1 MSRDVPPPEVRAV
14 LEPIARWFVAI
25 VKEVAAEQPA
35 PLEHYTAKNAPMPPT
50 TFRKCCRTGV
60 FPRASCAGGEWRA
73 PREEVDAWLEKQP
86 KPRAAAKHS
95 ATNAEPT
102 TARSGDELLAA
113 MERDELEQTISRRGK
128 RS

>member
-1 MSRDVPPPEVRAV
+1 MPLHDVPPDVRAA
-14 LEPIARWFVAI
+14 LLPLARYFVAL

-35 PLEHYTAKNAPMPPT
+35 PADWYTAKTAPMPPT
-50 TFRKCCRTGV
+50 TFRTKCRQGA

-73 PREEVDAWLEKQP
+73 PREEVDAWLATQP
-86 KPRAAAKHS
+86 KPRASVK
-95 ATNAEPT
+95 ATDTAPT

-113 MERDELEQTISRRGK
+113 LEREERGQTIPRKGK

>member
-1 MSRDVPPPEVRAV
+1 MSRDDVPSDVRAV
-14 LEPIARWFVAI
+14 LEPLARWFVTI
-25 VKEVAAEQPA
+25 VKEVASEQPA
-35 PLEHYTAKNAPMPPT
+35 PAEHYTAKNAPMPPC
-50 TFRKCCRTGV
+50 TFRRKCREGV

-86 KPRAAAKHS
+86 KPRASVKVTDAA
-95 ATNAEPT
+95 PT

-113 MERDELEQTISRRGK
+113 LEREEKQTTPRKGK